1 MLFASPF
8 AVAGR
13 FSFFSLNLLP
23 NPNKTTTT
31 TTHEIQVLVLVCRNC
46 GYQEDAPRSEW
57 CVHRSEIRHS
67 ARERTVVLRDVRA
80 DPTLPCTRDARCPA
94 CQHNEAVFFS
104 APSEEGM
111 TLYFNCTKCGHRWRD
126 YV

>member
-1 MLFASPF
+1 MHSFCRSSYSSFPSTPPPF
-8 AVAGR
+8 PPP
-13 FSFFSLNLLP
+13 FPSQHHP
-23 NPNKTTTT
+23 KNKK
-31 TTHEIQVLVLVCRNC
+31 VLVLVCRNC
-46 GYQEDAPRSEW
+46 GYQEDAPSTEW

>member
-1 MLFASPF
+1 MHLLWSPLVFFFFPLNPWASSPF
-8 AVAGR
+8 
-13 FSFFSLNLLP
+13 FQKKNTQPLL
-23 NPNKTTTT
+23 
-31 TTHEIQVLVLVCRNC
+31 QVLVLVCRNC
-46 GYQEDAPRSEW
+46 GYQEDAPPSEW

>member
-1 MLFASPF
+1 MATAAPAPAAPGPKL
-8 AVAGR
+8 R
-13 FSFFSLNLLP
+13 FCPESNDLLYP
-23 NPNKTTTT
+23 QEDRERK
-31 TTHEIQVLVLVCRNC
+31 VLVLVCRNC